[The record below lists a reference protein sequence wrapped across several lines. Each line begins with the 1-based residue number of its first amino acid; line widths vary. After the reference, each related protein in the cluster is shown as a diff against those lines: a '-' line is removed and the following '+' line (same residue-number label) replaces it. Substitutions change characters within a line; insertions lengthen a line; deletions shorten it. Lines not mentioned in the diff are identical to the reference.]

1 MPVWSPSSPG
11 AVQKSRRSETQQI
24 KRHGRKCIFF
34 SCRFL
39 LAYCVQSNVMMMR
52 CSRLLMVPVLFVS
65 LSALHAQQPSTS
77 GCTLERQEYYQ
88 CNHDAFQ
95 NHLNAAKAVHVDS
108 GRMDVYGR
116 TAVTKLV
123 EGMGKTLVTPS
134 QRADL
139 TFQLTWIDRSGRI
152 DFGPGDVAVARLNV
166 YDPSRG
172 AGERGLVWVETLTG
186 KEDLPWPSMVEQLL
200 QQFKTHFPK

>member
-1 MPVWSPSSPG
+1 MPVWSPSS
-11 AVQKSRRSETQQI
+11 RSV
-24 KRHGRKCIFF
+24 GRKLRRKFIARWQAGNVPFCHAA
-34 SCRFL
+34 FL
-39 LAYCVQSNVMMMR
+39 FDIASNSIVMTMR
-52 CSRLLMVPVLFVS
+52 TCWCLLLGVLSVGYV
-65 LSALHAQQPSTS
+65 APLHAQHS
-77 GCTLERQEYYQ
+77 GCTLERQDYYQ

-95 NHLNAAKAVHVDS
+95 NQLNAVKAVRVDS

-116 TAVTKLV
+116 AEVTKLV

-139 TFQLTWIDRSGRI
+139 TFQLTWIDHSGRI
-152 DFGPGDVAVARLNV
+152 DFGPGEVAVARLNV

-186 KEDLPWPSMVEQLL
+186 QEDLPWPSMVEQLL
-200 QQFKTHFPK
+200 RQFKEHFPK

>member
-1 MPVWSPSSPG
+1 
-11 AVQKSRRSETQQI
+11 
-24 KRHGRKCIFF
+24 
-34 SCRFL
+34 
-39 LAYCVQSNVMMMR
+39 
-52 CSRLLMVPVLFVS
+52 MVSALFVS
-65 LSALHAQQPSTS
+65 LSVLHAQQSSMS
-77 GCTLERQEYYQ
+77 GCTLERQEYYR

-95 NHLNAAKAVHVDS
+95 KQLNAAKVVRVDS

-116 TAVTKLV
+116 AEVTKLV
-123 EGMGKTLVTPS
+123 ESMGKTLGTPS

-139 TFQLTWIDRSGRI
+139 IFQLTWIDRSGRI

-186 KEDLPWPSMVEQLL
+186 QEDLPWPSMVEQLL
-200 QQFKTHFPK
+200 RQFKAHFPK